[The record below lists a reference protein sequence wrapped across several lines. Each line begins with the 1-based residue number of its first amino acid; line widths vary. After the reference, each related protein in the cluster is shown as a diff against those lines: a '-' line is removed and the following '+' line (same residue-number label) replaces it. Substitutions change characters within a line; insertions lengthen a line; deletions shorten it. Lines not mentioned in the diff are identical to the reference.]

1 MSLVVCD
8 NFLRLRG
15 HDERRLFSDVSA
27 VAAGAKARI
36 GMWAS
41 RTTLKNV
48 KRWKMKMPSFRVG
61 TLGNLALGVAVLA
74 VAVLEELEQLR
85 GSDTTALEKSAGLG
99 MPEARVRPVVEGS
112 ALEAM

>member
-36 GMWAS
+36 GTWAS
-41 RTTLKNV
+41 RMTLKNV

-61 TLGNLALGVAVLA
+61 TLGSLALGVAVLA
-74 VAVLEELEQLR
+74 VLEDLEQLR
-85 GSDTTALEKSAGLG
+85 DSDTTALEKSAGLG

>member
-41 RTTLKNV
+41 RTIVKNL

-61 TLGNLALGVAVLA
+61 NVGSLALGVAVLA
-74 VAVLEELEQLR
+74 VLEELGQLR

-99 MPEARVRPVVEGS
+99 IP
-112 ALEAM
+112 